1 MLYALRSLSGY
12 AGSESVHICEQS
24 RTRVAA
30 LAKAWCWWEGNR
42 DPIQG
47 SAGGLELD
55 TWASD
60 VKRRDGVGSTVPSSG
75 CRTASSPL
83 HYYTGKQPILS
94 FASTMFQWWSRCTSQ
109 VAVSLGRF
117 DSGTVM
123 VHFVDEAAYR
133 QTCAVRTLCCGIARS
148 HCCVST
154 QGGWVAQAVQ
164 HHRPPRLR
172 GGLVSIGFHRHRALA
187 EKLESSHGREL
198 G

>member
-60 VKRRDGVGSTVPSSG
+60 VKRRDRCRRRDAGLHGRPCTITPVNSRSFLLRQLCSSG
-75 CRTASSPL
+75 
-83 HYYTGKQPILS
+83 G
-94 FASTMFQWWSRCTSQ
+94 
-109 VAVSLGRF
+109 
-117 DSGTVM
+117 
-123 VHFVDEAAYR
+123 
-133 QTCAVRTLCCGIARS
+133 
-148 HCCVST
+148 
-154 QGGWVAQAVQ
+154 QGAQA
-164 HHRPPRLR
+164 R
-172 GGLVSIGFHRHRALA
+172 
-187 EKLESSHGREL
+187 
-198 G
+198 